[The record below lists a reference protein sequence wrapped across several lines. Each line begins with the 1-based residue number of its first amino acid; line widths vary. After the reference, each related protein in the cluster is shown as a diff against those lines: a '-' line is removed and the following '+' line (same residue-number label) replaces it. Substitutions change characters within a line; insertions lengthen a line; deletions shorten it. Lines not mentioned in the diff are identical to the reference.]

1 MAQRAFL
8 FHRDLSS
15 ARVLWRVLIS
25 GVVVSTLL
33 VVCAFVPH
41 VDHATVALLLVLCE
55 IALARTLGRIP
66 AWAAVLLGAAGFDHY
81 FLLPRGGFS
90 IAVPEQLIALVALL
104 ACGIAAIELALR
116 SERGRIREARRR
128 DTVEKLD
135 SLVRV
140 MLENSGTGGAPEYLT
155 RSLADIFEADDVA
168 LYDRNTDVILRSGA
182 NAGII
187 PDETLRQAVAR
198 KSGPKPAGAAVSV
211 VPILHAGE
219 IVGSLGMSGGPW
231 PDDVIQAIAGR
242 LGLGLAML
250 FALEKTTEAE
260 VLQRS
265 EELKSAMLDAVA
277 HDFRNPLN
285 SVKLAATTL
294 LSVSG
299 DNPARLEMLN
309 IINEEADRMDRLI
322 DEAVQMARVAAG
334 ELSPHA
340 APCNLANLVPDAVAE
355 MGERAR
361 RRPIRISFPETLP
374 PARCDATMIRSVLK
388 QLLGNAVKYTPDGSP
403 LQVSGELRD
412 DTIVVDVIDHGP
424 GVAEDERERIFE
436 RYCRGRAARPGTRGT
451 GLGLASAR
459 SIVRAHGGEMW
470 VTSPPSGGAA
480 FHFSL
485 PAANAAARPS

>member
-8 FHRDLSS
+8 FHRGLNS

-25 GVVVSTLL
+25 GVAVSTLL
-33 VVCAFVPH
+33 VVCTYVPH
-41 VDHATVALLLVLCE
+41 VDHAAVGLLLVLCE
-55 IALARTLGRIP
+55 IALARTFGRIP
-66 AWAAVLLGAAGFDHY
+66 AWAAALFGAVGFHYY
-81 FLLPRGGFS
+81 FLLPRGGS
-90 IAVPEQLIALVALL
+90 AVAVPEQMVALGALL
-104 ACGIAAIELALR
+104 ACGIAAIELAVR
-116 SERGRIREARRR
+116 SKRGKIEAERRNA
-128 DTVEKLD
+128 VEKLE
-135 SLVRV
+135 SFVQV
-140 MLENSGTGGAPEYLT
+140 MLENSGTRGAPEYLT
-155 RSLADIFEADDVA
+155 RNLAEIFGADDVA

-182 NAGII
+182 NAGVIS
-187 PDETLRQAVAR
+187 DETLRQAATR
-198 KSGPKPAGAAVSV
+198 KNWPKPTGSAVSV

-231 PDDVIQAIAGR
+231 TDELIQAIAGR

-260 VLQRS
+260 VVQRS
-265 EELKSAMLDAVA
+265 EELKSAMLDSVT

-299 DNPARLEMLN
+299 NNPARLEMLT

-322 DEAVQMARVAAG
+322 DEAVQMAHVAAG
-334 ELSPHA
+334 ELSPHP

-361 RRPIRISFPETLP
+361 RRPIRISFPDTLP
-374 PARCDATMIRSVLK
+374 PARCDAKMIRSVLK

-403 LQVSGELRD
+403 LQVSGELKE

-436 RYCRGRAARPGTRGT
+436 KYSRGRAARPGTRGT

-485 PAANAAARPS
+485 PAANAAVRQS